1 MRMLRQTCQGN
12 GILGQSLLMT
22 DLNDLDL
29 HNVTINIPTDAQEIL
44 STLEADGRQA
54 YVVGGCVRDSLIGRT
69 PGDWDITTSALPMQ
83 VKQLFRRTVDTGIKH
98 GTVTVMMGD
107 TGYEV
112 TTYRIDGNYADGR
125 HPDSVE
131 FSANLRDDLKRRDFT
146 INAMAYNNSDG
157 LVDEFNGI
165 GDLQAGIV
173 RCVGDARERF
183 TEDALRMMRAI
194 RFSAQLGF
202 IIDEDTYSAI
212 GAMADTISK
221 VSMERI
227 HDELGKILM
236 SDHPDYVKRL
246 CDTRL
251 TQYVLPVM
259 DSILTD
265 RRCNSTLTLLMH
277 AGNSPYLRYAALYNA
292 ADADN
297 ANAELKALKLDNNTI
312 NTVTKI
318 VRLSKTSIDETEPA
332 VREAIHMYGRD
343 FLPLLMRHQTSVIA
357 AKEETTGIMMT
368 AARKHVEVINRL
380 YEEIIKRGDCI
391 SIKDLDISGSDLM
404 ELGMS
409 GPRIGETL
417 NSMLHIVME
426 NPKLNDKETL
436 IAMLGTLE

>member
-1 MRMLRQTCQGN
+1 
-12 GILGQSLLMT
+12 MT

-202 IIDEDTYSAI
+202 TIDGSTWNAI
-212 GAMADTISK
+212 KKLAPSISK
-221 VSMERI
+221 ISMERV
-227 HDELGKILM
+227 HVELGKTLM
-236 SDHPDYVKRL
+236 SAHPDYV
-246 CDTRL
+246 
-251 TQYVLPVM
+251 
-259 DSILTD
+259 S
-265 RRCNSTLTLLMH
+265 
-277 AGNSPYLRYAALYNA
+277 
-292 ADADN
+292 
-297 ANAELKALKLDNNTI
+297 ELSL
-312 NTVTKI
+312 
-318 VRLSKTSIDETEPA
+318 
-332 VREAIHMYGRD
+332 IH
-343 FLPLLMRHQTSVIA
+343 I
-357 AKEETTGIMMT
+357 
-368 AARKHVEVINRL
+368 
-380 YEEIIKRGDCI
+380 
-391 SIKDLDISGSDLM
+391 
-404 ELGMS
+404 
-409 GPRIGETL
+409 
-417 NSMLHIVME
+417 
-426 NPKLNDKETL
+426 
-436 IAMLGTLE
+436 

>member
-1 MRMLRQTCQGN
+1 
-12 GILGQSLLMT
+12 
-22 DLNDLDL
+22 
-29 HNVTINIPTDAQEIL
+29 
-44 STLEADGRQA
+44 
-54 YVVGGCVRDSLIGRT
+54 
-69 PGDWDITTSALPMQ
+69 
-83 VKQLFRRTVDTGIKH
+83 
-98 GTVTVMMGD
+98 
-107 TGYEV
+107 
-112 TTYRIDGNYADGR
+112 
-125 HPDSVE
+125 
-131 FSANLRDDLKRRDFT
+131 
-146 INAMAYNNSDG
+146 
-157 LVDEFNGI
+157 
-165 GDLQAGIV
+165 
-173 RCVGDARERF
+173 
-183 TEDALRMMRAI
+183 
-194 RFSAQLGF
+194 
-202 IIDEDTYSAI
+202 
-212 GAMADTISK
+212 MADTISK

-277 AGNSPYLRYAALYNA
+277 AGHSPYLRYAALYNA
-292 ADADN
+292 TDADN

>member
-1 MRMLRQTCQGN
+1 
-12 GILGQSLLMT
+12 
-22 DLNDLDL
+22 
-29 HNVTINIPTDAQEIL
+29 
-44 STLEADGRQA
+44 
-54 YVVGGCVRDSLIGRT
+54 
-69 PGDWDITTSALPMQ
+69 
-83 VKQLFRRTVDTGIKH
+83 
-98 GTVTVMMGD
+98 
-107 TGYEV
+107 
-112 TTYRIDGNYADGR
+112 
-125 HPDSVE
+125 
-131 FSANLRDDLKRRDFT
+131 
-146 INAMAYNNSDG
+146 
-157 LVDEFNGI
+157 
-165 GDLQAGIV
+165 
-173 RCVGDARERF
+173 
-183 TEDALRMMRAI
+183 
-194 RFSAQLGF
+194 
-202 IIDEDTYSAI
+202 
-212 GAMADTISK
+212 
-221 VSMERI
+221 
-227 HDELGKILM
+227 
-236 SDHPDYVKRL
+236 
-246 CDTRL
+246 
-251 TQYVLPVM
+251 M

-292 ADADN
+292 VDADN